1 MLLNVNTYANNVIE
15 SSFALIKFMEVL
27 MHVYLPYSFN
37 CWCKWMYLLCKW
49 TAKGE
54 LGKRISLWYYC
65 SGFSKIPFHGWA
77 QVSRDKTFFS
87 ICKNFLDLGKILG
100 LSTTFDLREN
110 YLWIY
115 ELNQD
120 LKLFSQFDNL
130 FQKQLN
136 V

>member
-1 MLLNVNTYANNVIE
+1 MYICHIVSTVDVNECIFCVNE
-15 SSFALIKFMEVL
+15 QQ
-27 MHVYLPYSFN
+27 
-37 CWCKWMYLLCKW
+37 
-49 TAKGE
+49 KGV
-54 LGKRISLWYYC
+54 LGKRISLRYYC

-77 QVSRDKTFFS
+77 QVSRDKTFFL

-120 LKLFSQFDNL
+120 LKLFSQFNNL
-130 FQKQLN
+130 FKSN
-136 V
+136 